1 MKIVP
6 ILEQSDKVTEL
17 GVNCINETIRM
28 MDERGRRFLWRDF
41 ESIKLLVEQI
51 DALTTISDIVKAKMF
66 NDLLPEFSDT
76 VEPIDK
82 I

>member
-6 ILEQSDKVTEL
+6 ILEQSDNVTEL